1 MKKTP
6 VISTTILILIMTFME
21 MSWLPAALFVD
32 VNLADVEPF
41 YFVLMVN
48 FAIAIAL
55 CFLWKLTL
63 GKNWEF
69 GLTTKGLWCD
79 LKFYGWSGVMVTV
92 FVTLG
97 FCLGL
102 APFDYKPSF
111 WKVFIEG
118 FVYYL
123 GVGIMEELYLRGL
136 LQNLLVKLFGSNK
149 DGKMHAILIISFV
162 FGIGHIFGAMNQP
175 PVVILC
181 KVIWAIALGLYFGGL
196 YAETKNLWLVII
208 LHMVIDWCGVP
219 FCFTTQSTYPMISL
233 CICVPLFVM
242 LGVHGILTAGMKKG
256 IME

>member
-1 MKKTP
+1 
-6 VISTTILILIMTFME
+6 ME
-21 MSWLPAALFVD
+21 LNM
-32 VNLADVEPF
+32 
-41 YFVLMVN
+41 Y
-48 FAIAIAL
+48 
-55 CFLWKLTL
+55 
-63 GKNWEF
+63 
-69 GLTTKGLWCD
+69 
-79 LKFYGWSGVMVTV
+79 
-92 FVTLG
+92 
-97 FCLGL
+97 
-102 APFDYKPSF
+102 

-149 DGKMHAILIISFV
+149 DGKMHAILITSFV

-242 LGVHGILTAGMKKG
+242 LGVHGMLTAGMKKG